1 MIARKKRIL
10 IIVLVLIFILLAIS
24 SGIYAFLYF
33 ATDNL
38 KTDQELFYKY
48 ISKNSDIINI
58 IDKQYYNEYKNKI
71 NNSVYDNSG
80 EINFSTTSDNE
91 NEETQLST
99 AINNIKIKFEGT
111 TDRQNKKAY
120 QDIKL
125 LYSDENKELFDVKY
139 LRENE
144 IYGLKTDEI
153 VTKYVS
159 VENSN
164 IYQLYNKLGL
174 ENTNNIANKIEE
186 YDFNELL
193 NMSEERKNSIQQR
206 YMNVLNTQIPSS
218 NFSKEKKARVTVN
231 NEVYVS
237 NKYSVKLT
245 GDQLINLKIKLLE
258 ALLNDDETLKEII
271 KIEQK
276 NDEYI
281 KIIKG
286 NIQEEIKDIK
296 RQPSNQNTALEI
308 NVYELDGNLLKT
320 ECITDT
326 SNTTIENINSENKQ
340 NVTITN
346 TQTDKGV
353 IVTTYNLVR
362 NTSES
367 SNSLSFKLDTVE
379 NGRQASEYVIEIKND
394 GNVNSNNIETTINI
408 NIDEDYGKSTI
419 SYNNKKQF
427 NVSSEIDSLSDDT
440 VTLNNM
446 TIEYNKSII
455 QAIKERLQ
463 LIYVERA
470 SSVGLDSNILTGEIQ
485 LAIKNMKEQFN
496 RDEFEKQVQR
506 SLNYIKQDAT
516 VDSEYIQKLE
526 KATTA
531 EEKQRVKE
539 ERLVKRLVEF
549 GIDAKSDEE
558 NGRILID
565 SGYNYNYVYYIDY
578 EKYTVTRAE

>member
-24 SGIYAFLYF
+24 GGIYAFLYF

-218 NFSKEKKARVTVN
+218 NFSREKKARVTVN

>member
-91 NEETQLST
+91 NEETQLSK